1 MEFNRNLSVIAKR
14 GEAYCVIPWLDH
26 GMTPNVLL
34 LDSRRCWNDI
44 KYNNIINML
53 PNLKQLF
60 QQHNVKGLSIN
71 SKTVKDKDV
80 FFAIKGQNVDG
91 NDFIKDALDQAAALV
106 ITDNKKNIVIDKVIY
121 IEDVQAALYEA
132 IEIFYPKKPKNLIAV
147 TGTNGKSSVVSYI
160 AQTYSLLGKKAASIG
175 TIGVE
180 IFGCDNLINDVPE
193 LTTLA
198 YLSFR
203 KIAHNLAENGIE
215 YLAFE
220 ASSHGLDQARLGEI
234 KVNIACFTSFS
245 QDHLDYHHTKE
256 NYLLA
261 KLKLFTRHL
270 SRFASREEFKGDT
283 ERRTA
288 AYTSDRTDS
297 STGSTYKLPLEA
309 KFGKMSTDHLLHG
322 GLAILN
328 SDIEEIEFVKDYLH
342 NHNIKFITV
351 GKKGD
356 LEITRINGSLKGQ
369 NINFTFNNREYNF
382 NTPIIGS
389 FQASNLLIAAFSV
402 HYTGFDFNKII
413 EILTQVKPVK
423 GRMERIGNT
432 NIFVDY
438 SHTPD
443 ALEKA
448 LTELKN
454 IKLRDSKLSVVFGC
468 GGNRDKTKRSI
479 MGQIAAKLADTII
492 ITDDNPRNENPKLIR
507 TEIISGIDKA
517 DYTEIANREEA
528 IKYGIN
534 NLKQDD
540 ILLIAGK
547 GHENYQIIGDKKLPF
562 DDAEVVRKC
571 IKAVIL

>member
-1 MEFNRNLSVIAKR
+1 MS
-14 GEAYCVIPWLDH
+14 Y
-26 GMTPNVLL
+26 
-34 LDSRRCWNDI
+34 
-44 KYNNIINML
+44 
-53 PNLKQLF
+53 NLKQLF
-60 QQHNVKGLSIN
+60 QQYKVKGLSIN
-71 SKTVKDKDV
+71 SKTVKENDV

-91 NDFIKDALDQAAALV
+91 NDFINDALNQAAALV
-106 ITDNKKNIVIDKVIY
+106 ITDNEKSVTIDKIIY
-121 IEDVQAALYEA
+121 VEDVQAALYEA

-193 LTTLA
+193 LTTLD

-203 KIAHNLAENGIE
+203 KIAHNLAENNIE

-220 ASSHGLDQARLGEI
+220 ASSQGLNQARLGEI

-245 QDHLDYHHTKE
+245 QDHLDYHYTKE

-261 KLKLFTRHL
+261 KLKLFT
-270 SRFASREEFKGDT
+270 E
-283 ERRTA
+283 
-288 AYTSDRTDS
+288 
-297 STGSTYKLPLEA
+297 
-309 KFGKMSTDHLLHG
+309 HLLQG

-328 SDIEEIEFVKDYLH
+328 SDIEEIEFIKDYLR

-351 GKKGD
+351 GKKAD
-356 LEITRINGSLKGQ
+356 VQITKMNGSLKGQ
-369 NINFTFNNREYNF
+369 NINFAFNSRECSF
-382 NTPIIGS
+382 NTSIIGS
-389 FQASNLLIAAFSV
+389 FQASNLLIAALSI
-402 HYTGFDFNKII
+402 HYIGFDFNKIVK
-413 EILTQVKPVK
+413 ILTQVQPVK
-423 GRMERIGNT
+423 GRMERIDNT

-454 IKLRDSKLSVVFGC
+454 IKLRDSKLIVVFGC
-468 GGNRDKTKRSI
+468 GGNRDKTKRSL
-479 MGQIAAKLADTII
+479 MGQIATTLADTVI
-492 ITDDNPRNENPKLIR
+492 ITDDNPRHEDPKLIR
-507 TEIISGIDKA
+507 AEIIRCIEKA
-517 DYTEIANREEA
+517 DYMEIANREEA

-562 DDAEVVRKC
+562 NDAEIVEKLTLLQG
-571 IKAVIL
+571 KAKH

>member
-1 MEFNRNLSVIAKR
+1 M
-14 GEAYCVIPWLDH
+14 PH
-26 GMTPNVLL
+26 
-34 LDSRRCWNDI
+34 
-44 KYNNIINML
+44 
-53 PNLKQLF
+53 NLKQLF
-60 QQHNVKGLSIN
+60 EQHNVKGLSIN
-71 SKTVKDKDV
+71 SKTVKENDV
-80 FFAIKGQNVDG
+80 FFAIKGQNADG
-91 NDFIKDALDQAAALV
+91 NDFIKDALNKSTVLV
-106 ITDNKKNIVIDKVIY
+106 ITDNKKNTIIDDKVIY
-121 IEDVQAALYEA
+121 VEDVQAALYEA

-193 LTTLA
+193 LTTLD

-203 KIAHNLAENGIE
+203 KIAHNLAENNIE

-220 ASSHGLDQARLGEI
+220 ASSHGLNQARLGEI

-261 KLKLFTRHL
+261 KLKLFT
-270 SRFASREEFKGDT
+270 E
-283 ERRTA
+283 
-288 AYTSDRTDS
+288 
-297 STGSTYKLPLEA
+297 
-309 KFGKMSTDHLLHG
+309 HLLQG

-328 SDIEEIEFVKDYLH
+328 SDIEEIEFIKDYLR
-342 NHNIKFITV
+342 NHNIKFFTV

-356 LEITRINGSLKGQ
+356 VQITKINGSLKGQ
-369 NINFTFNNREYNF
+369 NINFAFNNRPLRKLAYGREFEGDTEHSTAAYIDIREDASTGSTYKLSAEVEFPKRSNREYNF

-389 FQASNLLIAAFSV
+389 FQASNLLIAALSV
-402 HYTGFDFNKII
+402 HYTGFAFDEII
-413 EILTQVKPVK
+413 DSLVEVKPVK

-454 IKLRDSKLSVVFGC
+454 VKLRDSKLNVVFGC
-468 GGNRDKTKRSI
+468 GGNRDKTKRSL
-479 MGQIAAKLADTII
+479 MGQIAARLADTVI
-492 ITDDNPRNENPKLIR
+492 ITDDNPRNEDPKLIR
-507 TEIISGIDKA
+507 AEIISGIEKA

-562 DDAEVVRKC
+562 DDAEIVKYVIPAKAGIQRK
-571 IKAVIL
+571 AR

>member
-1 MEFNRNLSVIAKR
+1 M
-14 GEAYCVIPWLDH
+14 PH
-26 GMTPNVLL
+26 
-34 LDSRRCWNDI
+34 
-44 KYNNIINML
+44 
-53 PNLKQLF
+53 NLKQLF
-60 QQHNVKGLSIN
+60 QKHKVKGLSIN
-71 SKTVKDKDV
+71 SKTVKENDI

-91 NDFIKDALDQAAALV
+91 NDFINDALNQAVALV
-106 ITDNKKNIVIDKVIY
+106 ITDNEKKSSIDKVIY
-121 IEDVQAALYEA
+121 VEDVQAALYEA

-193 LTTLA
+193 LTTLD

-203 KIAHNLAENGIE
+203 KIAHNLAENNIE

-220 ASSHGLDQARLGEI
+220 ASSHGLNQARLGEI

-261 KLKLFTRHL
+261 KLKLFT
-270 SRFASREEFKGDT
+270 E
-283 ERRTA
+283 
-288 AYTSDRTDS
+288 
-297 STGSTYKLPLEA
+297 
-309 KFGKMSTDHLLHG
+309 HLLQG

-328 SDIEEIEFVKDYLH
+328 SDIEEIEFIKDYLR

-356 LEITRINGSLKGQ
+356 VQITKINGSLKGQ
-369 NINFTFNNREYNF
+369 DINFTFNDKAYNF
-382 NTPIIGS
+382 HTSIIGS
-389 FQASNLLIAAFSV
+389 FQASNLLIAALSI
-402 HYTGFDFNKII
+402 HYIGFDFNKII
-413 EILTQVKPVK
+413 EILPQVKPVK

-454 IKLRDSKLSVVFGC
+454 VKLRDSKLNVVFGC
-468 GGNRDKTKRSI
+468 GGNRDKTKRSL
-479 MGQIAAKLADTII
+479 MGQIAARLADNVI
-492 ITDDNPRNENPKLIR
+492 ITDDNPRHEDPKLIR
-507 TEIISGIDKA
+507 AEIISGIEKA

-528 IKYGIN
+528 IKYWIN

-562 DDAEVVRKC
+562 DDAEIVRK
-571 IKAVIL
+571 LTSL

>member
-1 MEFNRNLSVIAKR
+1 M
-14 GEAYCVIPWLDH
+14 PH
-26 GMTPNVLL
+26 
-34 LDSRRCWNDI
+34 
-44 KYNNIINML
+44 
-53 PNLKQLF
+53 NLKQLF
-60 QQHNVKGLSIN
+60 QKYNIKGLSIN
-71 SKTVKDKDV
+71 SKTVKENDV
-80 FFAIKGQNVDG
+80 FFVIKGQNVDG
-91 NDFIKDALDQAAALV
+91 NDFIKDALNQAAALV
-106 ITDNKKNIVIDKVIY
+106 ITDNKKNTIIDDKVIY
-121 IEDVQAALYEA
+121 VEDVQAALYEA

-160 AQTYSLLGKKAASIG
+160 AQTYSLLRKKAASIG

-180 IFGCDNLINDVPE
+180 IFGCDYLVNDVPE
-193 LTTLA
+193 LTTLD

-203 KIAHNLAENGIE
+203 RVAHNLAENNIE

-220 ASSHGLDQARLGEI
+220 ASSHGLDQERLGEI
-234 KVNIACFTSFS
+234 KVNFACFTSFS

-261 KLKLFTRHL
+261 KLKLFT
-270 SRFASREEFKGDT
+270 E
-283 ERRTA
+283 
-288 AYTSDRTDS
+288 
-297 STGSTYKLPLEA
+297 
-309 KFGKMSTDHLLHG
+309 HLLHG

-328 SDIEEIEFVKDYLH
+328 SDIEEIEFIKDYLH

-356 LEITRINGSLKGQ
+356 LEITKINGSLKGQ
-369 NINFTFNNREYNF
+369 NIDFIFNNRKYNF

-389 FQASNLLIAAFSV
+389 FQASNLLIAALSI

-413 EILTQVKPVK
+413 EILTQVKSVK
-423 GRMERIGNT
+423 GRMERIGNA

-468 GGNRDKTKRSI
+468 GGNRDKAKRSL
-479 MGQIAAKLADTII
+479 MGSIAAKLADYVI
-492 ITDDNPRNENPKLIR
+492 ITDDNPRNEDPKLIR
-507 TEIISGIDKA
+507 AEIISGISKTN
-517 DYTEIANREEA
+517 YIEIAGREEA

-562 DDAEVVRKC
+562 DDAEIVRKLTSLRG
-571 IKAVIL
+571 KAKP

>member
-1 MEFNRNLSVIAKR
+1 M
-14 GEAYCVIPWLDH
+14 PH
-26 GMTPNVLL
+26 
-34 LDSRRCWNDI
+34 
-44 KYNNIINML
+44 
-53 PNLKQLF
+53 NLKQLF
-60 QQHNVKGLSIN
+60 QKHKVKGLSIN
-71 SKTVKDKDV
+71 SKTVKENDI

-91 NDFIKDALDQAAALV
+91 NDFINDALNQAVALV
-106 ITDNKKNIVIDKVIY
+106 MTDNEKNSSIDKVIY
-121 IEDVQAALYEA
+121 VEDVQAALYEA

-193 LTTLA
+193 LTTLD

-203 KIAHNLAENGIE
+203 KIAHNLAKNNIE

-220 ASSHGLDQARLGEI
+220 ASSHGLKQARLGEI

-261 KLKLFTRHL
+261 KLKLFT
-270 SRFASREEFKGDT
+270 E
-283 ERRTA
+283 
-288 AYTSDRTDS
+288 
-297 STGSTYKLPLEA
+297 
-309 KFGKMSTDHLLHG
+309 HLLQG

-328 SDIEEIEFVKDYLH
+328 SDIEEIEFIKDYLR

-356 LEITRINGSLKGQ
+356 VQITKINGSLKGQ
-369 NINFTFNNREYNF
+369 DINFTFNDKAYNF
-382 NTPIIGS
+382 HTSIIGS
-389 FQASNLLIAAFSV
+389 FQASNLLIAALSI
-402 HYTGFDFNKII
+402 HYIGFDFNKII

-448 LTELKN
+448 LTELQN
-454 IKLRDSKLSVVFGC
+454 VKLRDNKLNVVFGC
-468 GGNRDKTKRSI
+468 GGNRDKTKRSL
-479 MGQIAAKLADTII
+479 MGQIAARLADNVI
-492 ITDDNPRNENPKLIR
+492 ITDDNPRHEDPKLIR
-507 TEIISGIDKA
+507 AEIISGIEKA

-562 DDAEVVRKC
+562 DDAEIVRK
-571 IKAVIL
+571 LTSL

>member
-1 MEFNRNLSVIAKR
+1 
-14 GEAYCVIPWLDH
+14 
-26 GMTPNVLL
+26 
-34 LDSRRCWNDI
+34 
-44 KYNNIINML
+44 ML
-53 PNLKQLF
+53 HNLKQLF
-60 QQHNVKGLSIN
+60 QQHNVKGLSTN
-71 SKTVKDKDV
+71 SKNIKKNDA
-80 FFAIKGQNVDG
+80 FFTIKGQNTDG
-91 NDFIKDALDQAAALV
+91 NDFIKDALSKGAVLV
-106 ITDNKKNIVIDKVIY
+106 ITDNEKNTVIDKIIY
-121 IEDVQAALYEA
+121 VEDVQAALYEA
-132 IEIFYPKKPKNLIAV
+132 IEIFYPTKPKNLIAV

-160 AQTYSLLGKKAASIG
+160 AQTYSLLGEKAASIG

-193 LTTLA
+193 LTTLD

-203 KIAHNLAENGIE
+203 KIAHNLAENSIK

-220 ASSHGLDQARLGEI
+220 ASSHGLDQARLGET

-261 KLKLFTRHL
+261 KLKLF
-270 SRFASREEFKGDT
+270 
-283 ERRTA
+283 
-288 AYTSDRTDS
+288 
-297 STGSTYKLPLEA
+297 
-309 KFGKMSTDHLLHG
+309 TDHLLHG

-356 LEITRINGSLKGQ
+356 LEITKINGSLKGQ
-369 NINFTFNNREYNF
+369 DINFTFNNREYNF
-382 NTPIIGS
+382 HTPIIGS
-389 FQASNLLIAAFSV
+389 FQASNLLITALSV
-402 HYTGFDFNKII
+402 HYTDFAFDKVIDSLV
-413 EILTQVKPVK
+413 EVKPVK
-423 GRMERIGNT
+423 GRMQRISNT

-438 SHTPD
+438 AHTPD

-454 IKLRDSKLSVVFGC
+454 IKLRDSKLSVIFGC
-468 GGNRDKTKRSI
+468 GGNRDKTKRSL
-479 MGQIAAKLADTII
+479 MGQIAAKLADHVI
-492 ITDDNPRNENPKLIR
+492 ITDDNPRNEDPKLIR
-507 TEIISGIDKA
+507 AEIISGIDKA
-517 DYTEIANREEA
+517 NYIEIANREEA

-547 GHENYQIIGDKKLPF
+547 GHENYQIIGDKKIFF
-562 DDAEVVRKC
+562 DDAEVAGKSIFSMSFPRKQES
-571 IKAVIL
+571 KK

>member
-1 MEFNRNLSVIAKR
+1 M
-14 GEAYCVIPWLDH
+14 PH
-26 GMTPNVLL
+26 
-34 LDSRRCWNDI
+34 
-44 KYNNIINML
+44 
-53 PNLKQLF
+53 NLKQLF
-60 QQHNVKGLSIN
+60 QKHKVKGLSIN
-71 SKTVKDKDV
+71 SKNVKENDI

-91 NDFIKDALDQAAALV
+91 NDFINDALNQAVALV
-106 ITDNKKNIVIDKVIY
+106 ITDNEKKSSIDKVIY
-121 IEDVQAALYEA
+121 VEDVQAALYEA

-193 LTTLA
+193 LTTLD

-203 KIAHNLAENGIE
+203 KIAHNLAENNIE

-220 ASSHGLDQARLGEI
+220 ASSHGLNQARLGEI

-261 KLKLFTRHL
+261 KLKLFT
-270 SRFASREEFKGDT
+270 E
-283 ERRTA
+283 
-288 AYTSDRTDS
+288 
-297 STGSTYKLPLEA
+297 
-309 KFGKMSTDHLLHG
+309 HLLQG

-328 SDIEEIEFVKDYLH
+328 SDIEEIEFIKDYLR

-356 LEITRINGSLKGQ
+356 VQITKINGSLKGQ
-369 NINFTFNNREYNF
+369 DINFTFNDKAYNF
-382 NTPIIGS
+382 HTSIIGS
-389 FQASNLLIAAFSV
+389 FQASNLLIAALSI
-402 HYTGFDFNKII
+402 HYIGFDFNKII

-454 IKLRDSKLSVVFGC
+454 VKLRDSKLNVVFGC
-468 GGNRDKTKRSI
+468 GGNRDKTKRSL
-479 MGQIAAKLADTII
+479 MGKIAARLADNVI
-492 ITDDNPRNENPKLIR
+492 ITDDNPRHEDPKFIR
-507 TEIISGIDKA
+507 AEIISGIEKA

-562 DDAEVVRKC
+562 DDAEIVRK
-571 IKAVIL
+571 LTSL

>member
-1 MEFNRNLSVIAKR
+1 M
-14 GEAYCVIPWLDH
+14 PH
-26 GMTPNVLL
+26 
-34 LDSRRCWNDI
+34 
-44 KYNNIINML
+44 
-53 PNLKQLF
+53 NLKQLF
-60 QQHNVKGLSIN
+60 QKHNIKGLSIN
-71 SKTVKDKDV
+71 SKTVKENDV

-91 NDFIKDALDQAAALV
+91 NDFIKDALNQAAALV
-106 ITDNKKNIVIDKVIY
+106 ITDNKKNTIIDDKVIY
-121 IEDVQAALYEA
+121 VEDVQAALYEA
-132 IEIFYPKKPKNLIAV
+132 IEIFYPKKLKNLIAV

-160 AQTYSLLGKKAASIG
+160 AQTYSLLRKKAASIG

-180 IFGCDNLINDVPE
+180 IFGCDYLVNDVPE
-193 LTTLA
+193 LTTLD

-203 KIAHNLAENGIE
+203 RIAHNLAENNIE

-261 KLKLFTRHL
+261 KLKLFT
-270 SRFASREEFKGDT
+270 
-283 ERRTA
+283 
-288 AYTSDRTDS
+288 
-297 STGSTYKLPLEA
+297 
-309 KFGKMSTDHLLHG
+309 DHLLHG

-328 SDIEEIEFVKDYLH
+328 SDIEEIEFIKDYLH

-356 LEITRINGSLKGQ
+356 LEITKINGSLKGQ
-369 NINFTFNNREYNF
+369 NIDFIFNNRKYNF

-389 FQASNLLIAAFSV
+389 FQASNLLIAALSI

-413 EILTQVKPVK
+413 EILTQVKSVK
-423 GRMERIGNT
+423 GRMERIGNA

-468 GGNRDKTKRSI
+468 GGNRDKAKRSL
-479 MGQIAAKLADTII
+479 MGSIAAKLADYVI
-492 ITDDNPRNENPKLIR
+492 ITDDNPRNEDPKLIR
-507 TEIISGIDKA
+507 AEIISGISKTN
-517 DYTEIANREEA
+517 YIEIAGREEA

-562 DDAEVVRKC
+562 DDAEIVRKLTSLRG
-571 IKAVIL
+571 KAKP

>member
-1 MEFNRNLSVIAKR
+1 MP
-14 GEAYCVIPWLDH
+14 Y
-26 GMTPNVLL
+26 
-34 LDSRRCWNDI
+34 
-44 KYNNIINML
+44 
-53 PNLKQLF
+53 NLKQLF
-60 QQHNVKGLSIN
+60 QKHNVKGLSIN
-71 SKTVKDKDV
+71 SKTVKENDI

-91 NDFIKDALDQAAALV
+91 NDFINEVLNQAVALV
-106 ITDNKKNIVIDKVIY
+106 ITDNKKNTIIDDKVIY
-121 IEDVQAALYEA
+121 VEDVQVALYEA

-193 LTTLA
+193 LTTLD

-203 KIAHNLAENGIE
+203 KIAHNLAENNIE

-220 ASSHGLDQARLGEI
+220 ASSHGLNQARLGEI
-234 KVNIACFTSFS
+234 KVNTACFTSFS

-270 SRFASREEFKGDT
+270 FKPAYREEFKGDT
-283 ERRTA
+283 EHSTTA
-288 AYTSDRTDS
+288 YILVREDA
-297 STGSTYKLPLEA
+297 STGSTSKLLLEA
-309 KFGKMSTDHLLHG
+309 KFGKMSTEYLLQG

-328 SDIEEIEFVKDYLH
+328 SDIAEIEFVKDYLR

-356 LEITRINGSLKGQ
+356 VQITKINGSLKAQ
-369 NINFTFNNREYNF
+369 NINFIFNNRECSF
-382 NTPIIGS
+382 NTSIIGS
-389 FQASNLLIAAFSV
+389 FQASNLLIAALSI
-402 HYTGFDFNKII
+402 HYIGFDFNKII

-454 IKLRDSKLSVVFGC
+454 VKLRDSRLNVVFGC
-468 GGNRDKTKRSI
+468 GGNRDKTKRSL
-479 MGQIAAKLADTII
+479 MGQIAARLADNVI
-492 ITDDNPRNENPKLIR
+492 ITDDNPRHEDPKLIR
-507 TEIISGIDKA
+507 AEIISGIEKA

-562 DDAEVVRKC
+562 DDAEIVRKLMSLRG
-571 IKAVIL
+571 KAKP

>member
-1 MEFNRNLSVIAKR
+1 M
-14 GEAYCVIPWLDH
+14 PH
-26 GMTPNVLL
+26 
-34 LDSRRCWNDI
+34 
-44 KYNNIINML
+44 
-53 PNLKQLF
+53 NLKQLF
-60 QQHNVKGLSIN
+60 QKHKVKGLSIN
-71 SKTVKDKDV
+71 SKTVKENDI

-91 NDFIKDALDQAAALV
+91 NDFINDALNQAVALV
-106 ITDNKKNIVIDKVIY
+106 ITDNEKKSSIDKVIY
-121 IEDVQAALYEA
+121 VEDVQAALYEA

-193 LTTLA
+193 LTTLD

-203 KIAHNLAENGIE
+203 KIAHNLAENNIE

-220 ASSHGLDQARLGEI
+220 ASSHGLNQARLGEI

-261 KLKLFTRHL
+261 KLKLFT
-270 SRFASREEFKGDT
+270 E
-283 ERRTA
+283 
-288 AYTSDRTDS
+288 
-297 STGSTYKLPLEA
+297 
-309 KFGKMSTDHLLHG
+309 HLLQG

-328 SDIEEIEFVKDYLH
+328 SDIEEIEFIKDYLR

-351 GKKGD
+351 GKKD
-356 LEITRINGSLKGQ
+356 DVQITKINGSLKGQ
-369 NINFTFNNREYNF
+369 DINFTFNDKAYNF
-382 NTPIIGS
+382 HTSIIGS
-389 FQASNLLIAAFSV
+389 FQASNLLIAALSI
-402 HYTGFDFNKII
+402 HYIGFDFNKII

-454 IKLRDSKLSVVFGC
+454 VKLRDSKLNVVFGC
-468 GGNRDKTKRSI
+468 GGNRDKTKRSL
-479 MGQIAAKLADTII
+479 MGQIAARLADNVI
-492 ITDDNPRNENPKLIR
+492 ITDDNPRHEDPKLIR
-507 TEIISGIDKA
+507 AEIISGIEKA

-562 DDAEVVRKC
+562 DDAEIVRK
-571 IKAVIL
+571 LTSL

>member
-1 MEFNRNLSVIAKR
+1 MS
-14 GEAYCVIPWLDH
+14 H
-26 GMTPNVLL
+26 
-34 LDSRRCWNDI
+34 
-44 KYNNIINML
+44 
-53 PNLKQLF
+53 NLKQLF

-80 FFAIKGQNVDG
+80 FFAIKGRNTDG
-91 NDFIKDALDQAAALV
+91 NDFIQDALSKGAVLV
-106 ITDNKKNIVIDKVIY
+106 ITGNKKNIVIDKVIY
-121 IEDVQAALYEA
+121 VKDVQAALYEA
-132 IEIFYPKKPKNLIAV
+132 IEIFYPKKPKDLIAV

-160 AQTYSLLGKKAASIG
+160 AQTYSLLGQKAASIG

-180 IFGCDNLINDVPE
+180 IFGCVNLINNNVPE
-193 LTTLA
+193 LTTLD

-203 KIAHNLAENGIE
+203 KIAHNLAEHGIE
-215 YLAFE
+215 YLVFE
-220 ASSHGLDQARLGEI
+220 ASSHGLDQARLREI

-261 KLKLFTRHL
+261 KLKLFIN
-270 SRFASREEFKGDT
+270 
-283 ERRTA
+283 
-288 AYTSDRTDS
+288 
-297 STGSTYKLPLEA
+297 
-309 KFGKMSTDHLLHG
+309 HLLPNG
-322 GLAILN
+322 IAILN

-342 NHNIKFITV
+342 NHNIEFITV

-389 FQASNLLIAAFSV
+389 FQASNLLIAVLSIHYIGFAFDDVIDSLV
-402 HYTGFDFNKII
+402 
-413 EILTQVKPVK
+413 EVKAVK
-423 GRMERIGNT
+423 GRMERIDNT

-438 SHTPD
+438 AHTPD

-468 GGNRDKTKRSI
+468 GGNRDKAKRSL
-479 MGQIAAKLADTII
+479 MGQIAAKRADAII
-492 ITDDNPRNENPKLIR
+492 ITDDNPRNEDPKLIR
-507 TEIISGIDKA
+507 AEIISGIEKA
-517 DYTEIANREEA
+517 DYTEIANREDA

-540 ILLIAGK
+540 ILLVAGK

-571 IKAVIL
+571 VKVCHSVA

>member
-1 MEFNRNLSVIAKR
+1 MS
-14 GEAYCVIPWLDH
+14 H
-26 GMTPNVLL
+26 
-34 LDSRRCWNDI
+34 
-44 KYNNIINML
+44 
-53 PNLKQLF
+53 NLKQLF

-80 FFAIKGQNVDG
+80 FFTIKGRNTDG
-91 NDFIKDALDQAAALV
+91 NDFIKDALSKGAVLV

-121 IEDVQAALYEA
+121 VKDVQAALYEA
-132 IEIFYPKKPKNLIAV
+132 IEIFYPKTPKNLIAV

-193 LTTLA
+193 LTTLD

-215 YLAFE
+215 YLVFE
-220 ASSHGLDQARLGEI
+220 ASSHGLDQARLREI

-261 KLKLFTRHL
+261 KLKLFIN
-270 SRFASREEFKGDT
+270 
-283 ERRTA
+283 
-288 AYTSDRTDS
+288 
-297 STGSTYKLPLEA
+297 
-309 KFGKMSTDHLLHG
+309 HLLPNG
-322 GLAILN
+322 IAILN

-389 FQASNLLIAAFSV
+389 FQASNLLIAVLSI
-402 HYTGFDFNKII
+402 HYTGFAFDDVIDSLV
-413 EILTQVKPVK
+413 EVKAVK
-423 GRMERIGNT
+423 GRMERIDNT
-432 NIFVDY
+432 HIFVDY
-438 SHTPD
+438 AHTPD
-443 ALEKA
+443 ALAKA

-454 IKLRDSKLSVVFGC
+454 IKLRGSKLSVVFGC
-468 GGNRDKTKRSI
+468 GGNRDKAKRSL
-479 MGQIAAKLADTII
+479 MGQIAAKHADTII
-492 ITDDNPRNENPKLIR
+492 ITDDNPRNEDPKLIR
-507 TEIISGIDKA
+507 AEIISGIEKA

-540 ILLIAGK
+540 TLLVAGK

-571 IKAVIL
+571 VKVCHPVA

>member
-1 MEFNRNLSVIAKR
+1 M
-14 GEAYCVIPWLDH
+14 PH
-26 GMTPNVLL
+26 
-34 LDSRRCWNDI
+34 
-44 KYNNIINML
+44 
-53 PNLKQLF
+53 NLKQLF
-60 QQHNVKGLSIN
+60 QKHNVKGLSIN

-80 FFAIKGQNVDG
+80 FFTIKGQNADG
-91 NDFIKDALDQAAALV
+91 NDFISDALNQAAALV
-106 ITDNKKNIVIDKVIY
+106 ITDNRSVNIDPNKVIY
-121 IEDVQAALYEA
+121 VEDVQAALYEA

-193 LTTLA
+193 LTTLD

-215 YLAFE
+215 NLAFE
-220 ASSHGLDQARLGEI
+220 ASSHGLEQARLGET

-256 NYLLA
+256 NYLSA
-261 KLKLFTRHL
+261 KLKLFT
-270 SRFASREEFKGDT
+270 
-283 ERRTA
+283 
-288 AYTSDRTDS
+288 
-297 STGSTYKLPLEA
+297 
-309 KFGKMSTDHLLHG
+309 DHLLPNCI
-322 GLAILN
+322 AILN

-342 NHNIKFITV
+342 NHNIKFITI
-351 GKKGD
+351 GINGD
-356 LEITRINGSLKGQ
+356 LQISKINSSLRGQ
-369 NINFTFNNREYNF
+369 DINFTFNNREYNF

-389 FQASNLLIAAFSV
+389 FQAGNLLIAALSI

-423 GRMERIGNT
+423 GRMQRIENT

-479 MGQIAAKLADTII
+479 MGRIATKLADDVI
-492 ITDDNPRNENPKLIR
+492 ITDDNPRLEDPKLIR
-507 TEIISGIDKA
+507 AEIISGIDKA
-517 DYTEIANREEA
+517 NYIEIAGREEA

-562 DDAEVVRKC
+562 DDAEIVKKY
-571 IKAVIL
+571 IKGTLVSYRDLIAVSKKL

>member
-1 MEFNRNLSVIAKR
+1 M
-14 GEAYCVIPWLDH
+14 PH
-26 GMTPNVLL
+26 
-34 LDSRRCWNDI
+34 
-44 KYNNIINML
+44 
-53 PNLKQLF
+53 NLKQLF
-60 QQHNVKGLSIN
+60 QKHNLKGLSIN

-91 NDFIKDALDQAAALV
+91 NDFINEALNKGTVLV
-106 ITDNKKNIVIDKVIY
+106 ITDNEKSATIDKVIY
-121 IEDVQAALYEA
+121 VEDVQAALYEA

-193 LTTLA
+193 LTTLD

-203 KIAHNLAENGIE
+203 KIAHNLAENNIE
-215 YLAFE
+215 YLTFE
-220 ASSHGLDQARLGEI
+220 ASSHGLNQARLGEI

-245 QDHLDYHHTKE
+245 QDHLDYHYTKE

-261 KLKLFTRHL
+261 KLKLFT
-270 SRFASREEFKGDT
+270 K
-283 ERRTA
+283 
-288 AYTSDRTDS
+288 
-297 STGSTYKLPLEA
+297 
-309 KFGKMSTDHLLHG
+309 HLLQG

-328 SDIEEIEFVKDYLH
+328 SDIEEIEFIKDYLH

-356 LEITRINGSLKGQ
+356 VQITKINGSLKGQ
-369 NINFTFNNREYNF
+369 NINFAFNNRECSF
-382 NTPIIGS
+382 NTSIIGS
-389 FQASNLLIAAFSV
+389 FQASNLLIAALSI
-402 HYTGFDFNKII
+402 HYIGFDFNKII

-468 GGNRDKTKRSI
+468 GGNRDKTKRSL
-479 MGQIAAKLADTII
+479 MGQIAAKLADNVI
-492 ITDDNPRNENPKLIR
+492 ITDDNPRNEDPKLIR
-507 TEIISGIDKA
+507 AEIISGIEKA
-517 DYTEIANREEA
+517 DYIEIADRKEA

-562 DDAEVVRKC
+562 DDAKIVGKLTLLQG
-571 IKAVIL
+571 KAKP